1 MHAASVADAVFPD
14 AERTDALIEAEGLNK
29 RFGTVAAVSGVSL
42 RAPDGR
48 ITGLLGPNGAGKST
62 TLRIL
67 YTVLPPDSGDARIDG
82 VSVVGD
88 PLAARRR
95 MGVLPHGAGLYP
107 NLTARENVLYFGAL
121 YGLSSA
127 ERRRRTAELI
137 RQLEMEE
144 FADRPARGFS
154 QGQRIKTALA
164 RALVHRPR
172 NLLLDEPTN
181 GLDVMAVRTL
191 RGLLQQLR
199 GEGHCILFSSHVMQE
214 IAALCDEVVVIA
226 HGRLVAQ
233 GTPAALLMRAGTESL
248 EEAFVRLVG
257 AAGAGLGPEEA
268 DR

>member
-1 MHAASVADAVFPD
+1 M
-14 AERTDALIEAEGLNK
+14 IEAEGLSK
-29 RFGTVAAVSGVSL
+29 RFGAVAAVSSVSL

-82 VSVVGD
+82 ISVVGD
-88 PLAARRR
+88 PLAARHR

-107 NLTARENVLYFGAL
+107 NLTARENVLYFGSL
-121 YGLSSA
+121 HGLARA
-127 ERRRRTAELI
+127 ERRERTAQLI
-137 RQLEMEE
+137 RELEMEE

-172 NLLLDEPTN
+172 NILLDEPTN
-181 GLDVMAVRTL
+181 GLDVMAVRSL
-191 RGLLQQLR
+191 RGLLRQLR
-199 GEGHCILFSSHVMQE
+199 EQGHCILFSSHVMQE
-214 IAALCDEVVVIA
+214 IAALCDEVIVIA
-226 HGRLVAQ
+226 HGRVVAQ
-233 GTPAALLMRAGTESL
+233 GTPAELRGRAGTESL

-257 AAGAGLGPEEA
+257 AAGATPQSEEPGP
-268 DR
+268 

>member
-1 MHAASVADAVFPD
+1 M
-14 AERTDALIEAEGLNK
+14 IEAEGLSK

-42 RAPDGR
+42 RALDGR

-82 VSVVGD
+82 ISAVGE

-107 NLTARENVLYFGAL
+107 NLTARENVIYFGAL
-121 YGLSSA
+121 HGLGRT
-127 ERRRRTAELI
+127 ERRTRTAQLI
-137 RQLEMEE
+137 RQLDMEE

-164 RALVHRPR
+164 RALIHRPR
-172 NLLLDEPTN
+172 NILLDEPTN
-181 GLDVMAVRTL
+181 GLDVMAVRSL
-191 RGLLQQLR
+191 RALLQRLR
-199 GEGHCILFSSHVMQE
+199 EEGHCILFSSHVMQE

-226 HGRLVAQ
+226 HGRVAAQ
-233 GTPAALLMRAGTESL
+233 GTPTELRSRAGTDSL
-248 EEAFVRLVG
+248 EEAFVQLVG
-257 AAGAGLGPEEA
+257 AAGGALDCEGA
-268 DR
+268 QR